1 MKSMINWFSIPCTD
15 FERAVTF
22 YNAIFA
28 IDMAKAQDPAGNDM
42 AFFFAPED
50 GIAGAINS
58 DPSLKP
64 GAEGP
69 RIYLNADGQ
78 LDEVLGRV
86 AAAGGEVVVPR
97 SGIDQ
102 WGSIGV
108 IKDTEGNVVGV
119 HSLT

>member
-22 YNAIFA
+22 YNSIFN
-28 IDMAKAQDPAGNDM
+28 IEMTKAQDPAGNSL
-42 AFFFAPED
+42 AFFFAPEE

-58 DPSLKP
+58 DPNLTP

-69 RIYLNADGQ
+69 RIYLNAEGE

-86 AAAGGEVVVPR
+86 ADAGGEIVIPR
-97 SGIDQ
+97 TGIDQ

-108 IKDTEGNVVGV
+108 IKDTEGNVVGL
-119 HSLT
+119 HSQT